1 MTAGNCAKLNES
13 FHVVPLP
20 IQIFRL
26 AGILSL
32 LGAAWELQATPAN
45 RAALERHYDRFLARP
60 SAKCITC
67 HLPSESKFP
76 ESLGEFPHNPFGD
89 RLRKLGEELAA
100 TGNKKDL
107 STRLSLVA
115 TEDADADGAANET
128 ELLLGRN
135 PGNPQ
140 DKPSGSELAQL
151 DDRKAEFAQFLTSY
165 RWQPFEPV
173 KRPAVPVIAN
183 IKSEIRNPIDAF
195 LSVER
200 DARGLK
206 PRPEA
211 PKEVLLRRVCIDLI
225 GLNPTPEEQRAFLED
240 TSPNAYERLVD
251 HLLDDPRHGERW
263 ARHWMDVW
271 RYSDWAGWTDGG
283 QIRDSQRHIWRWRDW
298 IVESLNAD
306 KPYDRMLTEM
316 LAADEV
322 APEDSDVLRATGFLV
337 RNYKML
343 SREQWLEDTVKHTS
357 QALFGVTMGCAKCH
371 DHMADPI
378 SQREYYAL
386 RAVFEPHQVRTD
398 RVPGEL
404 DLTKDGRPRAFDAT
418 NAPTYVFV
426 RGDERHPLTNEV
438 IAPAVPAL
446 LGGRL
451 NVQPVNL
458 PWLAGNPDQRDFVI
472 RDTLAASEQTVT
484 AAKAAWT
491 KSRSAANATPAELRA
506 TDLALDLAEKKH
518 AALVAVTAAERLTPS
533 GSRRREEADHS
544 TALRLVTS
552 AATNAVLLQ
561 RTAAIAE
568 ATLKRHQAQTA
579 LAAAPTN
586 KLAEAQKK
594 LSEADQQLTAAVE
607 ALAKPLDAAFTP
619 RPATA
624 YPTNST
630 GRRLAFA
637 QWLTEPRNPLT
648 ARVAVNHVWLRHF
661 GRGLVPT
668 PADFGRNGRPATHPQ
683 LLDWLAAEF
692 MQPETVD
699 SRSELMVDR
708 SDGASPSINHPLKAL
723 SVPWSFRHL
732 HRLIVTSAAYRMSSS
747 SVDPAAPSGLELATS
762 SPHSDLRAPTSI
774 DPDNHFLWRMNSRRL
789 EAEAVRDNVLYAAGT
804 LDPTFGGPDIDQ
816 QQALTSPRRSLYLRH
831 AAEKQAEF
839 LQIFDGPAVTECYER
854 RPSVMPQQALALGNS
869 ELAVKQARVLAAR
882 LGKESDGDH
891 ARLVELAFQR
901 ILARRPT
908 NAERQSCVE
917 FFGPAPVSADLA
929 EKNFAR
935 AAENLVL
942 VLFNHN
948 DFVTVR

>member
-1 MTAGNCAKLNES
+1 MNPHASFIGWLFTAGL
-13 FHVVPLP
+13 
-20 IQIFRL
+20 
-26 AGILSL
+26 L
-32 LGAAWELQATPAN
+32 LGAFRGGATPAN
-45 RAALERHYDRFLARP
+45 KAALERHYDRFLARP
-60 SAKCITC
+60 LARCTTC
-67 HLPSESKFP
+67 HLPSPNKFP

-89 RLRKLGEELAA
+89 RLRQLGEELAA
-100 TGNKKDL
+100 AGQKRDL
-107 STRLSLVA
+107 STRLAALA
-115 TEDADADGAANET
+115 AEDTDADGVANEA
-128 ELLLGRN
+128 ELLLGHN
-135 PGNPQ
+135 PGNAQ
-140 DKPSGSELAQL
+140 DKPVAGELAQL
-151 DDRKAEFAQFLTSY
+151 KERQTEFAQFLAGY

-173 KRPAVPVIAN
+173 QRPAVPSIGN
-183 IKSEIRNPIDAF
+183 PKSEIKNPIDAF
-195 LSVER
+195 LAAEWT
-200 DARGLK
+200 AHGLK

-211 PKEVLLRRVCIDLI
+211 SREVLLRRVYLDLI
-225 GLNPTPEEQRAFLED
+225 GLNPTPEEQRAFLAD
-240 TSPNAYERLVD
+240 TAPDAYERLVD
-251 HLLDDPRHGERW
+251 RLLDDPRHGERW

-306 KPYDRMLTEM
+306 KPYDRMVTEM
-316 LAADEV
+316 LAADEL
-322 APEDSDVLRATGFLV
+322 APEDTDALRATGFLV

-357 QALFGVTMGCAKCH
+357 QALLGVTMGCAKCH

-404 DLTKDGRPRAFDAT
+404 DLTKGGLPRAYDAT
-418 NAPTYVFV
+418 NAPTYVFM
-426 RGDERHPLTNEV
+426 RGDERHPLTNEMIV
-438 IAPAVPAL
+438 PAVPAL
-446 LGGRL
+446 LSGRL
-451 NVQPVNL
+451 DVQPVNL

-472 RDTLAASEQTVT
+472 CDTLAASDQSVT
-484 AAKAAWT
+484 AAKAAWD
-491 KSRSAANATPAELRA
+491 KARSETNAAPAKLRETELA
-506 TDLALDLAEKKH
+506 FDLAEKKN
-518 AALVAVTAAERLTPS
+518 AALVAVIQAERLTLP
-533 GSRRREEADHS
+533 GSRRREEADNS
-544 TALRLVTS
+544 SALRLVTS

-594 LSEADQQLTAAVE
+594 LSEADHQLAQTVK

-637 QWLTEPRNPLT
+637 RWLTESRNPLT

-661 GRGLVPT
+661 GQGLVLT
-668 PADFGRNGRPATHPQ
+668 PADFGRNGRPTTHPQ

-692 MQPETVD
+692 MNPETKGEGFKSYRV
-699 SRSELMVDR
+699 EQ
-708 SDGASPSINHPLKAL
+708 GASASSSSLQLLNSSTPR
-723 SVPWSFRHL
+723 PWSFRHL
-732 HRLIVTSAAYRMSSS
+732 HRLLVTSAAYRMSSTP
-747 SVDPAAPSGLELATS
+747 DDANLAA
-762 SPHSDLRAPTSI
+762 
-774 DPDNHFLWRMNSRRL
+774 DPDNLLLWRMNSRRL
-789 EAEAVRDNVLYAAGT
+789 EAEAVRDNVLHAAGT
-804 LDPTFGGPDIDQ
+804 LDPTFGGPDIDH

-854 RPSVMPQQALALGNS
+854 RPSVMPQQALALNNS
-869 ELAVKQARVLAAR
+869 ELALKQARVLAAK
-882 LGKESDGDH
+882 LVQEAAAND

-901 ILARRPT
+901 ILARQPT
-908 NAERQSCVE
+908 AAERELCTGLFQ
-917 FFGPAPVSADLA
+917 PAPVSADLA
-929 EKNFAR
+929 GKHFAR

>member
-1 MTAGNCAKLNES
+1 MNPRASFVAWLLTAGL
-13 FHVVPLP
+13 
-20 IQIFRL
+20 
-26 AGILSL
+26 L
-32 LGAAWELQATPAN
+32 LGVAPTAATPAN
-45 RAALERHYDRFLARP
+45 KAALEKHYDRFLARP
-60 SAKCITC
+60 LARCTTC
-67 HLPSESKFP
+67 HLPSPNKFP

-89 RLRKLGEELAA
+89 RLRRLGEELKSA
-100 TGNKKDL
+100 GQKRDL
-107 STRLSLVA
+107 SSRLTAVA
-115 TEDADADGAANET
+115 AEDTDADGVANEA
-128 ELLLGRN
+128 ELLLGHN
-135 PGNPQ
+135 PGDAHDQPTA
-140 DKPSGSELAQL
+140 SELAQL
-151 DDRKAEFAQFLTSY
+151 KDRQTEFTQFLASY

-173 KRPAVPVIAN
+173 KRPAVPEVRLPLFT
-183 IKSEIRNPIDAF
+183 IRNPIDAF
-195 LSVER
+195 LAAEW
-200 DARGLK
+200 AAHGLK

-211 PKEVLLRRVCIDLI
+211 SREVLLRRVYLDLI
-225 GLNPTPEEQRAFLED
+225 GLNPTPEEQHAFLTD

-251 HLLDDPRHGERW
+251 RLLDDPRHGERW

-298 IVESLNAD
+298 IVESLNTD

-316 LAADEV
+316 LAADELT
-322 APEDSDVLRATGFLV
+322 PEDPDALRATGFLV

-357 QALFGVTMGCAKCH
+357 QALLGVTMGCAKCH

-378 SQREYYAL
+378 SQREYYGL

-398 RVPGEL
+398 RIPGEL
-404 DLTKDGRPRAFDAT
+404 DLTKNGLPRAYDAT

-438 IAPAVPAL
+438 ILPAVPAL

-451 NVQPVNL
+451 DVQPVNL

-472 RDTLAASEQTVT
+472 RDTLAASEQSVAT
-484 AAKAAWT
+484 AKAAWV
-491 KSRSAANATPAELRA
+491 KSHSATNATPAQLREA
-506 TDLALDLAEKKH
+506 DLALDLAEKKH
-518 AALVAVTAAERLTPS
+518 AALVAAVEAERLTLP
-533 GSRRREEADHS
+533 GSRRREEADPS
-544 TALRLVTS
+544 TTVRLVTS

-561 RTAAIAE
+561 RTATVAE

-594 LSEADQQLTAAVE
+594 LSEADQQLAQAVE
-607 ALAKPLDAAFTP
+607 SLAQPLDAAFTP

-624 YPTNST
+624 YPTHST
-630 GRRLAFA
+630 GRRLALA
-637 QWLTEPRNPLT
+637 RWLTEPRHPLT

-692 MQPETVD
+692 VKPEVVD
-699 SRSELMVDR
+699 SQSELMVDR
-708 SDGASPSINHPLKAL
+708 PDGATPSINHPLKTP
-723 SVPWSFRHL
+723 STPWSFRHL
-732 HRLIVTSAAYRMSSS
+732 HRLLVTSAAYRMASTP
-747 SVDPAAPSGLELATS
+747 DEANLAA
-762 SPHSDLRAPTSI
+762 

-789 EAEAVRDNVLYAAGT
+789 EAEAVRDNVLHAAGT
-804 LDPTFGGPDIDQ
+804 LDPAFGGPDIDH

-854 RPSVMPQQALALGNS
+854 RPSVMPQQALALNNS

-882 LGKESDGDH
+882 LAKESDGDH
-891 ARLVELAFQR
+891 ARLVELAFRR

-908 NAERQSCVE
+908 DAERQSCVE
-917 FFGPAPVSADLA
+917 FFGPAPVSANLA

>member
-1 MTAGNCAKLNES
+1 MIPRASFIGWLFTAGL
-13 FHVVPLP
+13 
-20 IQIFRL
+20 
-26 AGILSL
+26 L
-32 LGAAWELQATPAN
+32 LGAFRAGATPAN
-45 RAALERHYDRFLARP
+45 KAALEKHYDRFLARP
-60 SAKCITC
+60 LARCTTC
-67 HLPSESKFP
+67 HLPSPNKFP

-89 RLRKLGEELAA
+89 RLRRLGEELQAA
-100 TGNKKDL
+100 GQKRDL
-107 STRLSLVA
+107 STRLA
-115 TEDADADGAANET
+115 TLTAEDTDADGVANEA
-128 ELLLGRN
+128 ELLLGHN
-135 PGNPQ
+135 PGAAQ
-140 DKPSGSELAQL
+140 DKPAAGELAQL
-151 DDRKAEFAQFLTSY
+151 KDRQADFAQFLAGY

-173 KRPAVPVIAN
+173 RRPAVPEVRLPQFT
-183 IKSEIRNPIDAF
+183 IRNPVDAF
-195 LSVER
+195 LAAEWT
-200 DARGLK
+200 AHGLK

-211 PKEVLLRRVCIDLI
+211 SREVLLRRVYLDLI
-225 GLNPTPEEQRAFLED
+225 GLNPTPEEQRAFLAD
-240 TSPNAYERLVD
+240 TAPDAYERLVD
-251 HLLDDPRHGERW
+251 RLLDDPRHGERW

-306 KPYDRMLTEM
+306 KPYDRMVTEM
-316 LAADEV
+316 LAADEL
-322 APEDSDVLRATGFLV
+322 APEDTDALRATGFLV

-357 QALFGVTMGCAKCH
+357 QALLGVTMGCAKCH

-404 DLTKDGRPRAFDAT
+404 DLTKDGLPRAYDAT

-451 NVQPVNL
+451 DVQPVNL
-458 PWLAGNPDQRDFVI
+458 PWLSANPDQRDFVI
-472 RDTLAASEQTVT
+472 RDTLAASEQSVT
-484 AAKAAWT
+484 AAKAVWDKA
-491 KSRSAANATPAELRA
+491 RSETNAAPAKLRETELA
-506 TDLALDLAEKKH
+506 FDLAEKKH
-518 AALVAVTAAERLTPS
+518 AALVAAIAAERLTLP
-533 GSRRREEADHS
+533 GSRRREEADNS
-544 TALRLVTS
+544 SALRLVNS

-586 KLAEAQKK
+586 KLVEAQKK
-594 LSEADQQLTAAVE
+594 LSEADQQLAQTVE

-637 QWLTEPRNPLT
+637 RWLTEPRHPLT

-692 MQPETVD
+692 MQPSFEVQG
-699 SRSELMVDR
+699 SRFKVQ
-708 SDGASPSINHPLKAL
+708 N
-723 SVPWSFRHL
+723 WSFKRL
-732 HRLIVTSAAYRMSSS
+732 HRLLVTSAAYRMASTP
-747 SVDPAAPSGLELATS
+747 DETNLAA
-762 SPHSDLRAPTSI
+762 
-774 DPDNHFLWRMNSRRL
+774 DPDNLRLWRMNSRRL
-789 EAEAVRDNVLYAAGT
+789 EAEAVRDNVLHAAGT
-804 LDPTFGGPDIDQ
+804 LDPTFGGPDIDH

-854 RPSVMPQQALALGNS
+854 RPSVMPQQALALNNS
-869 ELAVKQARVLAAR
+869 ELALKQARVLAAK
-882 LGKESDGDH
+882 LVQEAAAND

-901 ILARRPT
+901 ILARQPT
-908 NAERQSCVE
+908 AAERELCTGLFQ
-917 FFGPAPVSADLA
+917 PAPVSADLA
-929 EKNFAR
+929 RKHFAR

>member
-1 MTAGNCAKLNES
+1 
-13 FHVVPLP
+13 
-20 IQIFRL
+20 
-26 AGILSL
+26 
-32 LGAAWELQATPAN
+32 
-45 RAALERHYDRFLARP
+45 
-60 SAKCITC
+60 
-67 HLPSESKFP
+67 
-76 ESLGEFPHNPFGD
+76 
-89 RLRKLGEELAA
+89 
-100 TGNKKDL
+100 
-107 STRLSLVA
+107 
-115 TEDADADGAANET
+115 
-128 ELLLGRN
+128 
-135 PGNPQ
+135 
-140 DKPSGSELAQL
+140 
-151 DDRKAEFAQFLTSY
+151 
-165 RWQPFEPV
+165 
-173 KRPAVPVIAN
+173 
-183 IKSEIRNPIDAF
+183 
-195 LSVER
+195 
-200 DARGLK
+200 
-206 PRPEA
+206 
-211 PKEVLLRRVCIDLI
+211 
-225 GLNPTPEEQRAFLED
+225 
-240 TSPNAYERLVD
+240 
-251 HLLDDPRHGERW
+251 
-263 ARHWMDVW
+263 MDVW

-316 LAADEV
+316 LAADEL
-322 APEDSDVLRATGFLV
+322 APEDPDALRATGFLV

-357 QALFGVTMGCAKCH
+357 QALLGVTMGCAKCH

-378 SQREYYAL
+378 SQREYYGL

-404 DLTKDGRPRAFDAT
+404 DLTKDGLPRAYDAT

-446 LGGRL
+446 LGGKL
-451 NVQPVNL
+451 EVQPVNL

-472 RDTLAASEQTVT
+472 RDTLAASEQSVD
-484 AAKAAWT
+484 AAKAAWA
-491 KSRSAANATPAELRA
+491 KSHSATNATPAQLREA
-506 TDLALDLAEKKH
+506 DLALDLAEKKH
-518 AALVAVTAAERLTPS
+518 AALIATVEAERLTLP
-533 GSRRREEADHS
+533 GSRRHEEAEPS
-544 TALRLVTS
+544 AAVRLVTS
-552 AATNAVLLQ
+552 VATNAALLQ

-594 LSEADQQLTAAVE
+594 LSEADQQLAQAVE
-607 ALAKPLDAAFTP
+607 AIAKPLDAAFTP

-637 QWLTEPRNPLT
+637 KWLTEPRHPLT

-692 MQPETVD
+692 VKPE
-699 SRSELMVDR
+699 LADR
-708 SDGASPSINHPLKAL
+708 SSEIGNGNSNPSPISHLRSPS
-723 SVPWSFRHL
+723 PWSFRHL
-732 HRLIVTSAAYRMSSS
+732 HRLLVTSAAYRMASTP
-747 SVDPAAPSGLELATS
+747 DEANLAA
-762 SPHSDLRAPTSI
+762 

-789 EAEAVRDNVLYAAGT
+789 EAEAVRDNVLHAAGT
-804 LDPTFGGPDIDQ
+804 LDPAFGGPDIDH

-854 RPSVMPQQALALGNS
+854 RPSVMPQQALALNNS
-869 ELAVKQARVLAAR
+869 ELALKQARVLAAR
-882 LGKESDGDH
+882 LVQEAAANDT
-891 ARLVELAFQR
+891 RLVELAFQR
-901 ILARRPT
+901 VLARRPT
-908 NAERQSCVE
+908 DAERQSCVE

-929 EKNFAR
+929 ERNFAR

>member
-1 MTAGNCAKLNES
+1 MNPRAS
-13 FHVVPLP
+13 FTGWLLT
-20 IQIFRL
+20 IGL
-26 AGILSL
+26 L
-32 LGAAWELQATPAN
+32 LGAFRGDATPAN
-45 RAALERHYDRFLARP
+45 KAALERHYDRFLARP
-60 SAKCITC
+60 LARCTTC
-67 HLPSESKFP
+67 HQPSPNKFP

-89 RLRKLGEELAA
+89 RLRRLGEELQAA
-100 TGNKKDL
+100 GQKRDL
-107 STRLSLVA
+107 STRLA
-115 TEDADADGAANET
+115 TLAAEDTDADGVANEA
-128 ELLLGRN
+128 ELLLGHN
-135 PGNPQ
+135 PGAAQ
-140 DKPSGSELAQL
+140 DKPAAGELAQL
-151 DDRKAEFAQFLTSY
+151 KDRQTEFAQFLAGY

-173 KRPAVPVIAN
+173 KRPEVPSIAN
-183 IKSEIRNPIDAF
+183 PKSEIKNPIDAF
-195 LSVER
+195 LAAEW
-200 DARGLK
+200 AAHGLK

-211 PKEVLLRRVCIDLI
+211 SREVLLRRVYLDLI
-225 GLNPTPEEQRAFLED
+225 GLNPTPAEQRAFLED
-240 TSPNAYERLVD
+240 TAPDAYERLVD
-251 HLLDDPRHGERW
+251 RLLDDPRHAERW

-306 KPYDRMLTEM
+306 KPYDRMVTEM
-316 LAADEV
+316 LAADEL
-322 APEDSDVLRATGFLV
+322 APEDPDALRATGFLV

-357 QALFGVTMGCAKCH
+357 QALLGVTMGCAKCH

-404 DLTKDGRPRAFDAT
+404 DLAKDGLPRAYDAT

-451 NVQPVNL
+451 DVQPINL

-472 RDTLAASEQTVT
+472 RDTLAASAQSVT
-484 AAKAAWT
+484 AAKAAWD
-491 KSRSAANATPAELRA
+491 KGRSETNVVPAKLREA
-506 TDLALDLAEKKH
+506 ELALDVAEKKH
-518 AALVAVTAAERLTPS
+518 AALVAVIAAERLTLP

-568 ATLKRHQAQTA
+568 AALKRHQAQTA
-579 LAAAPTN
+579 LAAATTN
-586 KLAEAQKK
+586 KLTEAQKK
-594 LSEADQQLTAAVE
+594 LTEADQQLAAAVE
-607 ALAKPLDAAFTP
+607 ALAKPLDSAFTP

-637 QWLTEPRNPLT
+637 RWLTEPRNSLT

-668 PADFGRNGRPATHPQ
+668 PADFGRNGRPATNPQ

-692 MQPETVD
+692 MQPELADRRSEIGKDDSNPSPISD
-699 SRSELMVDR
+699 SRT
-708 SDGASPSINHPLKAL
+708 PSA
-723 SVPWSFRHL
+723 WSFRHL
-732 HRLIVTSAAYRMSSS
+732 HRLLVTSAAYRMASTP
-747 SVDPAAPSGLELATS
+747 DDANLAA
-762 SPHSDLRAPTSI
+762 
-774 DPDNHFLWRMNSRRL
+774 DPDNIRLWRMNSRRL
-789 EAEAVRDNVLYAAGT
+789 EAEAVRDNVLHAAGT
-804 LDPTFGGPDIDQ
+804 LDGTLGGPEIDH

-854 RPSVMPQQALALGNS
+854 RPSVMPQQALALNNS
-869 ELAVKQARVLAAR
+869 ELALKQARVLAAR
-882 LGKESDGDH
+882 LVQEAAAND

-901 ILARRPT
+901 ILARQPT
-908 NAERQSCVE
+908 AAERELCAGLFE
-917 FFGPAPVSADLA
+917 PAPVSADLA
-929 EKNFAR
+929 EKHFAR